1 MGFLNDVFYLLLV
14 ISILVVI
21 HEFGHF
27 MAARLSGMRAEVFS
41 VGMGPRLFG
50 FNKITGFSFGKLA
63 KDWDGGGHTDYRVAL
78 LPIGG
83 YVKISGMIDESMDT
97 DFIKQE
103 PQPWEFRSKSTL
115 QKAFVISA
123 GVIMNTLLAIL
134 FFSAIALFNG
144 KSLNKTTTI
153 GYVESKS
160 VAAAIGFKQG
170 DKIVSVNGK
179 SIGDWEQFFQLLA
192 EKDFGNNKNVKVLR
206 NGNEVSL
213 KVEGTK
219 IIKTISNQQH
229 FGIYPSGTKILIM
242 GVETLK
248 PAGKAG
254 MQAGDTILKINGETI
269 CLGNQFIRIVK
280 SHKNS
285 SLFIEWSRKG
295 KIFGDSIKPTD
306 KGIIGVQIDQDY
318 FGPVKHV
325 DYGLFESISVGA
337 DETYN
342 TVVLFVGSVV
352 QIIKGNVSLK
362 QSIGGPIMIAK
373 SATQSAQ
380 RGLSYFIR
388 FMAVLSITLAIINIL
403 PFPALDGGHLV
414 FIIIEGIIRREV
426 PPKVKIVFQQIGFA
440 VLMIFMAYILYNDFT
455 RL

>member
-27 MAARLSGMRAEVFS
+27 IAARLTGMRAEVFS
-41 VGMGPRLFG
+41 VGMGPRILG
-50 FNKITGFSFGKLA
+50 WNKITGFNFGKLA
-63 KDWDGGGHTDYRVAL
+63 KDWDGQGHTDYRIAL

-97 DFIKQE
+97 EFIKKE
-103 PQPWEFRSKSTL
+103 PQAWEFRSKSTL
-115 QKAFVISA
+115 QKTFVISA

-134 FFSAIALFNG
+134 FFSAIAFFSG
-144 KSLNKTTTI
+144 KSLYQTTTI
-153 GYVESKS
+153 RYVESKS
-160 VAAAIGFKQG
+160 IAETIGFKAG
-170 DKIVSVNGK
+170 DKILSVNGK
-179 SIGDWEQFFQLLA
+179 AIVDWEQFFQLLA
-192 EKDFGNNKNVKVLR
+192 EKDFGNNKYIKVQR
-206 NGNEVSL
+206 EGNQVTL
-213 KVEGTK
+213 KAEGTK
-219 IIKTISNQQH
+219 ILKTISNQEH
-229 FGIYPSGTKILIM
+229 FGIYPKGTKVLIM
-242 GVETLK
+242 AIETLK

-254 MQAGDTILKINGETI
+254 MQPGDTVKSINGEQI
-269 CLGNQFIRIVK
+269 CSITQFIGIVK

-285 SLFIEWSRKG
+285 SLFIEWERKG
-295 KIFGDSIKPTD
+295 KILSDSIKPTE

-325 DYGLFESISVGA
+325 DYGLLESINIGA
-337 DETYN
+337 DETYR

-352 QIIKGNVSLK
+352 QIIKGNVSVK

-373 SATQSAQ
+373 SASQSAE

-388 FMAVLSITLAIINIL
+388 FMAVLSITLAVLNIL

-440 VLMIFMAYILYNDFT
+440 VLMLFMLYVIYNDFT